1 MGRKGKEIRT
11 LAIAVLLMMATMFVM
26 AAPAEAYTYNR
37 QAAVD
42 CAKANAY
49 NDVPGSS
56 YFRTHGGDCTNFV
69 SNALKAGGWRQVSTN
84 ANPAL
89 NWYYN
94 SLSSR
99 SSSWA
104 GVNPFREFAVASGR
118 STQVLFKD
126 GTYYLPGTSPIK
138 IGDIIQLDG
147 LYGSYPD
154 GKWDHTMIV
163 TGVSMIQG
171 IKFLKVTYHSE
182 DNLDRPLLEVLN
194 KHPKGRFRAFLLKD
208 TYSY

>member
-1 MGRKGKEIRT
+1 MSSFVRKFV
-11 LAIAVLLMMATMFVM
+11 LAIMVIAIIAGSIGSASAF
-26 AAPAEAYTYNR
+26 AYNR

-42 CAKANAY
+42 YARTNAY

-56 YFRTHGGDCTNFV
+56 YFRYNGGDCTNFV
-69 SNALKAGGWRQVSTN
+69 SNALKAGSWRQVSTN

-118 STQVLFKD
+118 ATEYLFPV
-126 GTYYLPGTSPIK
+126 GAYYLPGTSSIK
-138 IGDIIQLDG
+138 IGDVIQLDG

-154 GKWDHTMIV
+154 GRWDHTMIV
-163 TGVSMIQG
+163 TKIFTVQGFKMI
-171 IKFLKVTYHSE
+171 KVTYHS
-182 DNLDRPLLEVLN
+182 DDTLDADLLTVLN
-194 KHPKGRFRAFLLKD
+194 RHPNGRFRALLLKD

>member
-1 MGRKGKEIRT
+1 MRRNKNSIR
-11 LAIAVLLMMATMFVM
+11 LAAIILLVVAAFVM
-26 AAPAEAYTYNR
+26 VTPAEAYTYNR
-37 QAAVD
+37 QASVD
-42 CAKANAY
+42 YARANWN
-49 NDVPGSS
+49 NDVPGSW
-56 YFRTHGGDCTNFV
+56 YFKYNGGDCTNFV
-69 SNALKAGGWRQVSTN
+69 SNSLKAGNWRQVSNN

-118 STQVLFKD
+118 ATEYYFPT
-126 GTYYLPGTSPIK
+126 GAYYLPGTSSIK
-138 IGDIIQLDG
+138 VGDVIQLDG

-154 GKWDHTMIV
+154 GRWDHTMIV
-163 TGVSMIQG
+163 TQVFTVQG
-171 IKFLKVTYHSE
+171 FKMVRVTYHSSNTLNV
-182 DNLDRPLLEVLN
+182 DLRTVLN
-194 KHPKGRFRAFLLKD
+194 KHPNGRFRALLLKD

>member
-1 MGRKGKEIRT
+1 MSSFVKKFVLAVLV
-11 LAIAVLLMMATMFVM
+11 LAIIASSIGTVS
-26 AAPAEAYTYNR
+26 AYTYNR
-37 QAAVD
+37 YAAVD
-42 CAKANAY
+42 YAKANAY

-56 YFRTHGGDCTNFV
+56 YFRYNGGDCTNFV
-69 SNALKAGGWRQVSTN
+69 SNALKAGNWRQVSTN

-118 STQVLFKD
+118 ATEFIFPV
-126 GTYYLPGTSPIK
+126 GTYFLPGTSSIK
-138 IGDIIQLDG
+138 IGDVIQLDG

-154 GKWDHTMIV
+154 GRWDHTMIV
-163 TGVSMIQG
+163 TKVFIVQGFKMI
-171 IKFLKVTYHSE
+171 KVTYHST
-182 DNLDRPLLEVLN
+182 DTLDADLSTVLN
-194 KHPKGRFRAFLLKD
+194 KHPNGRFRALLLKD